1 LLIFQIESQLT
12 DVHEITTGLF
22 AGLAVGF
29 FSKPLAIIFGLAVAG
44 VVTAESYGI
53 RLIPYSMLQRYIK
66 GIDFK
71 GAVRDNVALKVSF
84 GLMFALSGFAE
95 L

>member
-1 LLIFQIESQLT
+1 
-12 DVHEITTGLF
+12 
-22 AGLAVGF
+22 
-29 FSKPLAIIFGLAVAG
+29 
-44 VVTAESYGI
+44 
-53 RLIPYSMLQRYIK
+53 MLQRYIK

>member
-1 LLIFQIESQLT
+1 MI
-12 DVHEITTGLF
+12 GLF